1 MHNIHISYC
10 VYSVAVIPVHA
21 IRVQIGKLKG
31 SLRLMVTDEDSAA
44 ATASIGS
51 TGHKP
56 LSASSSNSSVASLNA
71 TSSSLSKLANTLAE
85 MPMEEPDSVYVDADD
100 VQELHV
106 TPYVYSDGNILSD
119 IVTSIPDENIVT
131 SPLSPSSNSN
141 ARGGA
146 GAGAESNRPISSGP
160 PTSPKP
166 FLAGALRP
174 AAQPPPPP
182 EPLAEPSAPPMP
194 DYVLESA
201 AQAAAA
207 AREQPD
213 LIRFDT
219 IGPGANASF
228 RNMALSDQS
237 AAGTAARTNNWFA
250 PPAASDPVDPDYDS
264 IQGFTFGSEFRA

>member
-1 MHNIHISYC
+1 
-10 VYSVAVIPVHA
+10 
-21 IRVQIGKLKG
+21 
-31 SLRLMVTDEDSAA
+31 MVTDEDTAA
-44 ATASIGS
+44 ATATIGS

-56 LSASSSNSSVASLNA
+56 LSASSSSSSVASLNA

-85 MPMEEPDSVYVDADD
+85 MPMEEPDSVYVDADE
-100 VQELHV
+100 VQELHES
-106 TPYVYSDGNILSD
+106 PYVYSDGNILSD

-131 SPLSPSSNSN
+131 SPLSTSTSSNNN

-146 GAGAESNRPISSGP
+146 GNGAESNRPISSGP
-160 PTSPKP
+160 LTSPKP
-166 FLAGALRP
+166 FLAGTLRP
-174 AAQPPPPP
+174 AAPPPPPP
-182 EPLAEPSAPPMP
+182 EPLVEPSAPPIP

-201 AQAAAA
+201 ARAAAAA

-219 IGPGANASF
+219 IGPGASSSF

-250 PPAASDPVDPDYDS
+250 PPAASDPVDPEYDS
-264 IQGFTFGSEFRA
+264 IQGSTLGSEFRA